1 MAEEFE
7 LEDEIANR
15 IDSPTVS
22 ITICDKPLR
31 KVLIWTYSYDDRK
44 YLLIAKLVDH
54 DGVVYRAWADAV
66 RDYIDMTHLRNWIM
80 RDCKDVMDSNGRML
94 LDKFLQRYKYERP
107 PAVTHTYIAIP

>member
-15 IDSPTVS
+15 IDAPTVS
-22 ITICDKPLR
+22 IT
-31 KVLIWTYSYDDRK
+31 
-44 YLLIAKLVDH
+44 
-54 DGVVYRAWADAV
+54 V